1 MPKHESDGSL
11 IFDEDIDL
19 IDTWRALEQ
28 LADQGL
34 VRAIGLSNYNSKQI
48 GEIIRGCRIPPAVL
62 HAECNPRFS
71 NEALR

>member
-11 IFDEDIDL
+11 IFADEIEL
-19 IDTWRALEQ
+19 TDTWRAMEALV
-28 LADQGL
+28 DDGL

-48 GEIIRGCRIPPAVL
+48 SEIIRGCRIPPAVL